1 MQLFNKENIELE
13 LDYDALTKSAVPL
26 LIEDEMWIKLF
37 DHIKEKDVVKLKER
51 LRMTVDLSR
60 EVSEALPEKR
70 SEKKKLISKILTLS
84 DKVNNNELTEG
95 IELLEQYKNELNEV
109 NEEIDELTFKSET
122 LPSEVRSI
130 NLELLLETVKD
141 AYEDIKGT
149 EEFMIQIEIE
159 LKELRKRLGDII
171 KEKYDNEDRRNEIY
185 KFLHNTLGVAEANRL
200 DSEILD

>member
-95 IELLEQYKNELNEV
+95 IELLEQYKIELNEV